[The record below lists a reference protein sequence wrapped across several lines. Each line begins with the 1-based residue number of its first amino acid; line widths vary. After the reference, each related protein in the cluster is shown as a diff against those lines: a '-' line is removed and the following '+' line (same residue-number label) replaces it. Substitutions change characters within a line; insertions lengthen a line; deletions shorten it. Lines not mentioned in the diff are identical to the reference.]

1 MLQRVFGG
9 LELHLATS
17 VEKAMQVFAVDP
29 CKARSFQ
36 ILLTGHSFPYS
47 KPMHCVYDNQSKLI
61 KSIKSMS
68 YHTIKLL

>member
-17 VEKAMQVFAVDP
+17 VEKAMQVFAVAP

-47 KPMHCVYDNQSKLI
+47 KPMHCVHDNQTKLI
-61 KSIKSMS
+61 KSIESMS
-68 YHTIKLL
+68 YHTLKLL